1 MAEKRKETQN
11 YPPINN
17 ITHTFY
23 PKRRI
28 GISLSFI
35 SFFLLGILPIISNSR
50 PSSLDALA
58 FAFYL
63 SLWELI
69 CSFPLLF
76 FELTRNDK
84 GIFQKGINIKVRKK
98 TLTIMVITG
107 IIFTMSTFFYVYA
120 FETAGTVSAAIAIQ
134 TYPLFSILMEF
145 IMFKKK
151 KRLLELLFT
160 LSMIIGIYY
169 LGTEG
174 TWLILGFSPWF
185 ALALI
190 VPFLWSIAHVT
201 IKHTLDNSPITPNQV
216 TFFRVFLSSLLL
228 LIISSLVRGSTDII
242 EGLLNPEYQI
252 FGFLMGIVY
261 YLELV
266 NWFYAVKHIEV
277 SVASTITTPN
287 PVITM
292 ILALFILKEPIELY
306 QIIAMIIIFAS
317 LYGLIWSGKAYH
329 KEQ

>member
-1 MAEKRKETQN
+1 MAEKQKQARN
-11 YPPINN
+11 YPSIINAQ
-17 ITHTFY
+17 HSFY
-23 PKRRI
+23 PNRKI

-50 PSSLDALA
+50 PSTLDALS

-63 SLWELI
+63 SLWELF
-69 CSFPLLF
+69 CSLPLF
-76 FELTRNDK
+76 FYELTKNNQ
-84 GIFQKGINIKVRKK
+84 GIFQKSINIKVRKN
-98 TLTIMVITG
+98 TLLIMGITG
-107 IIFTMSTFFYVYA
+107 VIFTFSTFFYVYA

-134 TYPLFSILMEF
+134 TYPLFSIIMEF
-145 IMFKKK
+145 IIFKKK
-151 KRLLELLFT
+151 KRLFELIFT
-160 LSMIIGIYY
+160 LTMIIGIYY

-174 TWLILGFSPWF
+174 TLLITGFSPWF

-216 TFFRVFLSSLLL
+216 TFFRVFISSLLL
-228 LIISSLVRGSTDII
+228 FIISLVRGPPNII

-252 FGFLMGIVY
+252 FGFLMGMVY

-292 ILALFILKEPIELY
+292 ILALVILKEPIQLY
-306 QIIAMIIIFAS
+306 QIIAMIIVFAS
-317 LYGLIWSGKAYH
+317 LYGLVWSGKAH
-329 KEQ
+329 HQEK